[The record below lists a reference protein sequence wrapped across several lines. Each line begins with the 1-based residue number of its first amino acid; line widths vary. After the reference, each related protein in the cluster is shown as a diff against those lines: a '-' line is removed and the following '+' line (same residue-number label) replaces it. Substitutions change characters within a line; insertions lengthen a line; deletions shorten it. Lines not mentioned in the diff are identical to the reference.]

1 MHLIYGLYKGEE
13 LVYVGRTIRY
23 NNLMGRISYHRRNNK
38 DFDSYRYV
46 AFGNY
51 EETKEEERRLIK
63 LLEPKYNKQCVP
75 GKIKYPGLRSYKG

>member
-1 MHLIYGLYKGEE
+1 MTKICSKCGEE
-13 LVYVGRTIRY
+13 KPATTEYFGKMKSSKDGLRG
-23 NNLMGRISYHRRNNK
+23 HRRNNK